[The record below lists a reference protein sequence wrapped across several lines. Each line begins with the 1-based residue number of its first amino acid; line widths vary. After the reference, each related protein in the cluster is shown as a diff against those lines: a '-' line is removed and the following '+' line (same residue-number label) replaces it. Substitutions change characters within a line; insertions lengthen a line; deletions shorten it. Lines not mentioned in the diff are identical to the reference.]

1 MLKFSYLKNKHKT
14 MMNIQRVLKNPRAMQ
29 ALTGI
34 SATEFEQL
42 LPDFIKAWE
51 NGKRNQHRRNASI
64 RKIGAGRKGFL
75 KSMEAKLFYIL
86 FYYKCYPTY
95 DLLSIIYDCNRS
107 NACRRQFELGNILEK
122 ALGRKLVLPERKLRK
137 LEEFF
142 KAFPEAQEVFIDGTE
157 RPTQRPKDKEKQK
170 ENYSGKKKKHTRK
183 NIVITDKKKRVGF
196 LSKTRGGKNHDFTM
210 LKELANPNN
219 MPPKIRK
226 HLDLGFKGFQK
237 QFPGHVVSMPKR
249 KPRTKDLT
257 EFAKEQNKKKSAI
270 RVLIENALAGV
281 KRLRIV
287 TDIFRNKKKNF
298 DDQAMLIS
306 CGLRNYHLSVK
317 C

>member
-1 MLKFSYLKNKHKT
+1 MFS
-14 MMNIQRVLKNPRAMQ
+14 IQRALKNPRIMS
-29 ALTGI
+29 ALTGVT
-34 SATEFEQL
+34 AKEFNQL
-42 LPDFIKAWE
+42 LPDFNKAWE
-51 NGKRNQHRRNASI
+51 DAKLSQHRKSAELRA
-64 RKIGAGRKGFL
+64 IGGGRKGFL
-75 KSMEAKLFYIL
+75 RSTEEKLFYIL

-95 DLLSIIYDCNRS
+95 DLLAFIYDCNRS

-122 ALGRKLVLPERKLRK
+122 TLGRKLVLPERRMRK

-142 KAFPEAQEVFIDGTE
+142 KAFPEAREIFIDGTE

-183 NIVITDKKKRVGF
+183 NIVITDKKKRIGF
-196 LSKTRGGKNHDFTM
+196 LSRTRGGCNHDFTM
-210 LKELANPNN
+210 LKKYANPDN
-219 MPPKIRK
+219 MPPKTKK

-237 QFPGHVVSMPKR
+237 QFPGHIVSMPKR

-270 RVLIENALAGV
+270 RVLVENALAGV

-287 TDIFRNKKKNF
+287 TDVFRNKKKNF

-306 CGLRNYHLSVK
+306 CGLWNHHLAVK
-317 C
+317 